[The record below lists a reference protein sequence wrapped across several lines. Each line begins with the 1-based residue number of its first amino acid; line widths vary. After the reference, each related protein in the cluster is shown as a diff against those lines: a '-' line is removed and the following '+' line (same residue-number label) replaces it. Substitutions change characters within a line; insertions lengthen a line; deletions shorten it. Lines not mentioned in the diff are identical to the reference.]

1 MVQIKKI
8 QAIAT
13 GCLIL
18 LLTMFASCTNEEE
31 ASVSEQASIRVST
44 MGHFLPQTRSMSGIS
59 DNMPV
64 LQFKDEA
71 TYNNTVNKLKTM
83 SEKER
88 KVYMKNL
95 LAELI

>member
-1 MVQIKKI
+1 MFNLVVNNVCFLYKRGGSKCKR
-8 QAIAT
+8 T
-13 GCLIL
+13 GIYKGVYYG
-18 LLTMFASCTNEEE
+18 TF
-31 ASVSEQASIRVST
+31 
-44 MGHFLPQTRSMSGIS
+44 FLPQTRSMSGIS

-88 KVYMKNL
+88 KVLHENFRFY
-95 LAELI
+95 ICRTSTQYCR